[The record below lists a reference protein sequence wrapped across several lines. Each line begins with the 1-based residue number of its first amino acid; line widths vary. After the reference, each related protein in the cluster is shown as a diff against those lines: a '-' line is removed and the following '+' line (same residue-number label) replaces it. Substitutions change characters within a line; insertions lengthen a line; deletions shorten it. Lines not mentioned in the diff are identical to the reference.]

1 MKLDGRCAI
10 CPPPDRKLRRTRP
23 CLSNF
28 GFCQRRFGSNSFT
41 AADLAA
47 ESGVGLET
55 VRKTL
60 ARLRHLFPQQDVA
73 PSGRRGGQPFRYSLD
88 RVAARPV
95 LQREADQR
103 ILEEEGTT
111 ADDISLA
118 LTLAEDA
125 LLKVLPRAAP
135 AEQRNVLSAARSHL
149 ALVSKA
155 GDPAATFKLQRLL
168 DALSTLIDTRDWLE
182 ALPRQFSAGKS
193 RGEAL
198 AALRT
203 VITARDPRSVERY
216 TNGKVDQLVSFET
229 NIGRALAGSA
239 PLMLRPAAIFHAYW
253 AVVSHPLWDTALAA
267 AVDWTALTRAQ
278 GQLDRPTPRRT
289 YVIAQAPGAV
299 PGRSLPWIR
308 GPIDINAADAFPAS
322 DKVAWFRPWPEET
335 LPARAVRMQ
344 PEEPASIIKVA
355 CSPQFEIRA
364 RPTLP
369 GSTESDA
376 PIGKM
381 VGFDLDLTGRRIAG
395 MKAQLAGLVAPTDL
409 SFGDLELD
417 AALFGDR
424 RLPSFWS
431 AAPLEMKPSSYIGGF
446 LIARTAAPEWIEPEI
461 VRLRFPAAFRFDVHQ
476 VQTLDPHEMVLGFE
490 GHGERVGQL
499 IDMDVNL
506 RSGAIRH
513 GHIRIDQTLATMTM
527 TANAL
532 EFLPLEQI
540 FLLRSGVE
548 TSAPPFPYSGDQE
561 SQSPPAPSIR
571 ERH

>member
-1 MKLDGRCAI
+1 
-10 CPPPDRKLRRTRP
+10 
-23 CLSNF
+23 
-28 GFCQRRFGSNSFT
+28 
-41 AADLAA
+41 
-47 ESGVGLET
+47 
-55 VRKTL
+55 
-60 ARLRHLFPQQDVA
+60 
-73 PSGRRGGQPFRYSLD
+73 
-88 RVAARPV
+88 
-95 LQREADQR
+95 
-103 ILEEEGTT
+103 
-111 ADDISLA
+111 
-118 LTLAEDA
+118 
-125 LLKVLPRAAP
+125 
-135 AEQRNVLSAARSHL
+135 
-149 ALVSKA
+149 
-155 GDPAATFKLQRLL
+155 
-168 DALSTLIDTRDWLE
+168 
-182 ALPRQFSAGKS
+182 
-193 RGEAL
+193 
-198 AALRT
+198 
-203 VITARDPRSVERY
+203 
-216 TNGKVDQLVSFET
+216 
-229 NIGRALAGSA
+229 
-239 PLMLRPAAIFHAYW
+239 
-253 AVVSHPLWDTALAA
+253 
-267 AVDWTALTRAQ
+267 
-278 GQLDRPTPRRT
+278 
-289 YVIAQAPGAV
+289 
-299 PGRSLPWIR
+299 
-308 GPIDINAADAFPAS
+308 
-322 DKVAWFRPWPEET
+322 
-335 LPARAVRMQ
+335 MQ